1 MANLMKPGAKTKKK
15 PPNQSTNYTKKRQ
28 IKKNENGVN
37 RGKAGT
43 KKNQAARPK
52 AAGAGAASATTAAS
66 KSKKRNPSKSK
77 LNGKGP
83 ASNKKKRS

>member
-1 MANLMKPGAKTKKK
+1 MANLMKPGAKNKKK
-15 PPNQSTNYTKKRQ
+15 PPNQSANYTKKWQ
-28 IKKNENGVN
+28 IKRNENGVN

-52 AAGAGAASATTAAS
+52 AAGATSTTTAAS
-66 KSKKRNPSKSK
+66 KSKKRNPSKRKS
-77 LNGKGP
+77 NGKGP